1 MSCWH
6 AAGEWQGVGTAQ
18 VWIDADLTCPR
29 CDWLSRDL
37 TWSSALLSN
46 HTRLR
51 RLSLDLYRPIGT
63 PIVHHHN
70 ERKNIII
77 SFIETVNFWIR
88 ISYLSHIVIYIFI
101 SITRV
106 LLASSKFCIRY
117 FSLRIRIEV
126 YTSGDM
132 DTTTS
137 FTYSISPA
145 SAPPYYLL

>member
-1 MSCWH
+1 MSCSRWMARCSH
-6 AAGEWQGVGTAQ
+6 SPGVDRR
-18 VWIDADLTCPR
+18 WPHLSR

-37 TWSSALLSN
+37 TRSSALLSN

-51 RLSLDLYRPIGT
+51 RLSLDLHRPIGT

-126 YTSGDM
+126 YTGGDM